1 MDRLIITRSLLSE
14 RTFIVLSE
22 EERREMQYSKANECD
37 IYKCLQEYENT
48 GLYPEEISNL
58 KSENAFLRK
67 YIDELCHYD
76 SASIEILAIKADN
89 NRLHALIDDFE
100 SVLARKMGSD
110 ENAL

>member
-48 GLYPEEISNL
+48 GLYPRGN
-58 KSENAFLRK
+58 
-67 YIDELCHYD
+67 
-76 SASIEILAIKADN
+76 
-89 NRLHALIDDFE
+89 
-100 SVLARKMGSD
+100 
-110 ENAL
+110 